1 MVGPTTDTG
10 WKEGMAGKK
19 LRTTALAGVIF
30 YIVVA
35 SFSFLLLQIQVE
47 EILDQLCQVIEAE
60 NNRRE
65 GAYAEHLS
73 HTAHRRDKSHPHH
86 WDPVQTQ

>member
-1 MVGPTTDTG
+1 MVGPTIDTG
-10 WKEGMAGKK
+10 WKGDMAGKR
-19 LRTTALAGVIF
+19 LRNMAQAGVIF

-47 EILDQLCQVIEAE
+47 EILDQLCLVIEAE
-60 NNRRE
+60 NNCRE
-65 GAYAEHLS
+65 GTNAEHLS
-73 HTAHRRDKSHPHH
+73 YTAHRRNKFHPHH